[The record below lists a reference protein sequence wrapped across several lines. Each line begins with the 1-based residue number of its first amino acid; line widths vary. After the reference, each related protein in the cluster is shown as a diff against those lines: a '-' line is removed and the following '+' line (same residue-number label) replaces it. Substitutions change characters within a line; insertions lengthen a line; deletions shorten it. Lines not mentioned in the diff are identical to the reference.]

1 MISKVRPNTHIL
13 YTHVT
18 SVGLSRWLSGK
29 ESACQSRRCKRH
41 GFDPSVGKIT
51 WSRKWQPTP
60 VLLPGKFHGQR
71 SLVGYSL
78 WGCKESDITEHA
90 YMHSRQ
96 GQRARPAGPVGVKS
110 DSSDPGNML
119 LPKTYCL
126 NFTQQRTVR
135 CFVIFFS
142 WG

>member
-1 MISKVRPNTHIL
+1 MCFP
-13 YTHVT
+13 
-18 SVGLSRWLSGK
+18 GDADGK
-29 ESACQSRRCKRH
+29 ESTYNMRDPDLIPGSRRS
-41 GFDPSVGKIT
+41 PA
-51 WSRKWQPTP
+51 